1 MGGADLMGIAV
12 PGGAAGPAVNGAGA
26 ITVGGVGL
34 TLIDP
39 ITRRFITRF
48 GGMAQPIGKQGFVS

>member
-1 MGGADLMGIAV
+1 MGIAV

-34 TLIDP
+34 TPIDP
-39 ITRRFITRF
+39 IMRRFITRF